1 MDLVPLVQLLEGPE
15 GTNLSAAICGMEEEG
30 ADPENL
36 HYRGQTPSSVSL
48 TQQRSVVTLN
58 SIIRTYRA
66 RLGLENIVS
75 KRNVIVVGLG
85 YVGCVSSACFAEIG
99 HSVLGVD
106 RDMHKV
112 EAIRKAQSPFFEAG
126 LTAWHRVSPAKSYE
140 QSTHPS

>member
-1 MDLVPLVQLLEGPE
+1 
-15 GTNLSAAICGMEEEG
+15 
-30 ADPENL
+30 
-36 HYRGQTPSSVSL
+36 
-48 TQQRSVVTLN
+48 
-58 SIIRTYRA
+58 
-66 RLGLENIVS
+66 LENIVS

-126 LTAWHRVSPAKSYE
+126 LTSLI
-140 QSTHPS
+140 QSNVAAGRL